1 MKKVTRLAL
10 IGAIC
15 AVLPACSSSITRFD
29 YPVMDMNGGP
39 VEKKSAQ
46 DYSKSDYS
54 KSDYSRSSYKASD
67 YSDNSYQNNSYNQN
81 RYNSQNYK
89 RPADRYSSSDYSAR
103 RPVNDRYSA
112 NRYQSNRYNDRR
124 DVYDTASTDRKS
136 QPYKRYADGGDYA
149 DGKDDYGR
157 KRLPELNQ
165 RRDDYQPRQQSY
177 RQPAPRRDASGHHIV
192 GDGDTLY
199 NISRKY
205 GVEVSRIRNAN
216 NLYGNDIK
224 LGQRLIIPGLTKS
237 SALKK
242 APAKA
247 PLRTR
252 YVVAQGDTAYSIA
265 RRYGVTTGELA
276 EANNL
281 SDLTRLREGQHL
293 VIPNKGDQQGAVRV
307 ASIDEKIGLNKVTSV
322 KQPARKPI
330 KRANK
335 IKPVKSGVSSQL
347 AGHGKFVWPARGR
360 ILSNFGRQKSG
371 TINDGVNLALP
382 VGSNIKA
389 AGDGVVAYSGSEL
402 KGYGKLI
409 LVRHKNNWVTAYA
422 HNSELMVKR
431 GDKVR
436 RGQLI
441 AKSGKSGSVLQP
453 QLHFELRRGSKPV
466 NPMKHLASR

>member
-1 MKKVTRLAL
+1 MKKVTRLAMV
-10 IGAIC
+10 GALC
-15 AVLPACSSSITRFD
+15 TVLPACSSGITRFS

-39 VEKKSAQ
+39 VAKKSAQ
-46 DYSKSDYS
+46 DYS
-54 KSDYSRSSYKASD
+54 SDYSRSNYRASD
-67 YSDNSYQNNSYNQN
+67 YRDDAAKRYSYDQN
-81 RYNSQNYK
+81 RYK
-89 RPADRYSSSDYSAR
+89 RQDYRSSADRYSSDNYSAR
-103 RPVNDRYSA
+103 KPDYNRYSA
-112 NRYQSNRYNDRR
+112 NRYDDRR
-124 DVYDTASTDRKS
+124 DVYDTASTDRKGQS
-136 QPYKRYADGGDYA
+136 YKRYADGGTYA
-149 DGKDDYGR
+149 DGKDDFGR
-157 KRLPELNQ
+157 KRLPDLNQ
-165 RRDDYQPRQQSY
+165 RDSYQPRQQSY
-177 RQPAPRRDASGHHIV
+177 RQPAARRDASGHHIV
-192 GDGDTLY
+192 RDGDTLY
-199 NISRKY
+199 NISRRY
-205 GVEVSRIRNAN
+205 GVEVSRIRDAN
-216 NLYGNDIK
+216 GLYGNDIK
-224 LGQRLIIPGLTKS
+224 LGQRLVIPGLTKS

-242 APAKA
+242 APARK

-265 RRYGVTTGELA
+265 RRYGISTGELA

-293 VIPNKGDQQGAVRV
+293 VIPNKGDQPASVRV
-307 ASIDEKIGLNKVTSV
+307 ASIDKKIGVNKVATAKKPV
-322 KQPARKPI
+322 RKPI
-330 KRANK
+330 KRSNK
-335 IKPVKSGVSSQL
+335 IKDVKTNASSRL
-347 AGHGKFVWPARGR
+347 AGNGKFVWPARGR

-422 HNSELMVKR
+422 HNSKLMVKR

-436 RGQLI
+436 QGQII